1 MSFPVL
7 EPHVI
12 RVCKLFNRRHADKLR
27 LQAMA
32 KPFAPDAA
40 SRLLLVTQNERLP
53 QSQIYPFH
61 HYAADL
67 RRHYGTDIREVDL
80 GVFLAGGPVA
90 AKGATAVAFQT
101 AYDVSDADLDRLF
114 ERIGQ
119 DHPRAKVACLDWF
132 APTDLRNA
140 ARMDQRVDLYI
151 KKHVLRDRGY
161 YGRPTL
167 GDTNLTD
174 HYARRLGLPEPE
186 VRFDIPPGFLQ
197 KIVIGPSFATAPTIL
212 PELLRKP
219 PPVGGRAID
228 LHARFEQ
235 GGTPWY
241 RAMRAEANA
250 AVTSLQGGVTMVR
263 GQGVHHAQF
272 LAEMRHSKICISPFG
287 YGEVCW
293 RDYEAALTGAALVKP
308 DMSHVETDPDIF
320 IPWETY
326 APVAWDLSDFA
337 DVVQRLLADE
347 RLRTRLAAQARDILR
362 EWLQS
367 DAFARRM
374 APLLAA

>member
-12 RVCKLFNRRHADKLR
+12 RVRKLLNRRYADRLR
-27 LQAMA
+27 RQAMSRT
-32 KPFAPDAA
+32 FAPEAT
-40 SRLLLVTQNERLP
+40 SRLLLVTQRERLP

-67 RRHYGTDIREVDL
+67 RRLYGTDLCEADL
-80 GVFLAGGPVA
+80 GDFLAGRPVA
-90 AKGATAVAFQT
+90 AMGATAVAFQT
-101 AYDVSDADLDRLF
+101 PYDVSDGDLDRLF
-114 ERIGQ
+114 ARIRQ
-119 DHPRAKVACLDWF
+119 DHPGARVACLDWF

-140 ARMDQRVDLYI
+140 ARLDHRIDLYI
-151 KKHVLRDRGY
+151 KKHVLRDRGI

-174 HYARRLGLPEPE
+174 HYARRFGLPDPE
-186 VRFDIPPGFLQ
+186 TTFDVPPGFLQ
-197 KIVIGPSFATAPTIL
+197 KIVIGPSFVTAPTIL
-212 PELLRKP
+212 HALLGKRP
-219 PPVGGRAID
+219 PAGGRDCD
-228 LHARFEQ
+228 LHARFEL

-241 RAMRAEANA
+241 RAMRAEADA
-250 AVTSLQGGVTMVR
+250 AVAALKGVSVVR
-263 GQGVHHAQF
+263 GTGVHQARF
-272 LAEMRHSKICISPFG
+272 LSEMRHSKVCLSPFG

-293 RDYEAALTGAALVKP
+293 RDYEAVLTGAVLLKP

-320 IPWETY
+320 VPWETY
-326 APVAWDLSDFA
+326 APLAWDFSDFA
-337 DVVQRLLADE
+337 DVLHRLLADE
-347 RLRTRLAAQARDILR
+347 ALRLRITTQAHETLRRWLA
-362 EWLQS
+362 S